1 MSELALVIG
10 NKNYSSWSLR
20 PWIIMKHF
28 GVQFQEICIPLYQP
42 DTADKIQQYS
52 PSGKVPVL
60 IHDSQII
67 WDSWAICEY
76 LAELFPD
83 KHWWTENQFY
93 RAIARSVT
101 AEMHSGFQHLRENMP
116 MNCCAKLPGQGLTAA
131 VQKDINRIT
140 SIWQECRAKFGQGGK
155 FLFGEFTIAD
165 AFFAPVVMR
174 FVTYD
179 VQLDNVSK
187 DYMQA
192 ILALPVMQDWL
203 EAAKVEVNIIS

>member
-1 MSELALVIG
+1 
-10 NKNYSSWSLR
+10 
-20 PWIIMKHF
+20 MKHF

-42 DTADKIQQYS
+42 ETADKIQQYS

-60 IHDSQII
+60 IHNNQII
-67 WDSWAICEY
+67 WDSLAICEY
-76 LAELFPD
+76 LAEVFPQQ
-83 KHWWTENQFY
+83 HWWSENKLS

-140 SIWQECRAKFGQGGK
+140 SIWQECRAKFGQGGE
-155 FLFGEFTIAD
+155 FLFGNFTIAD

-174 FVTYD
+174 FVTYN
-179 VQLDNVSK
+179 VQVDAVSR

-192 ILALPVMQDWL
+192 ILALPAMQEWL
-203 EAAKVEVNIIS
+203 KGAKAEADIISQ